1 MIDDIKLEVK
11 KPILRK
17 LIFSIGIPLLI
28 VYLTVLVLNYIWG
41 KNAALEQTKKYLI
54 ELTDHHAAVLDAEF
68 SKITMAPI
76 AVSEALETLQK
87 PNHEQLISLVQEKM
101 EYNPDIIGMAI
112 AFEPYDFNS
121 KKEFYAPYVFKENGN
136 LTSCE
141 LSESYNYLFKDWYLI
156 PKLLNHSYWSEP
168 YFDVGG
174 GNILMNTFSA
184 PIYSKDRFI
193 GIVTADMSLENL
205 KARMDSV
212 RIMGGYTFIISQH
225 GTYIYHPNKKDIMRE
240 TLFSKA
246 QRVNYPPMREF
257 GRDMLKGNK
266 AVTPFL
272 DPIQGSKQWLV
283 YTPIKSTGWTLAA
296 IIPEKQILASVHSA
310 IIRQSSVMLIGLLII
325 SLVIIWAS
333 IGITKPIRKLVGLAE
348 ILATGNLDVQMENI
362 KGEDEIHELALVF
375 NKMVVDLKQHIK
387 DLTETTKAKQAVESE
402 LKIARQIQESLL
414 PRIWP
419 AFPDREEFDL
429 FAKNIPAK
437 EVAGDFYDFF
447 FLDDNTLAIII
458 ADVSGKGIAAGLFMA
473 VTRTLMKT
481 VCQKGVEPADAVE
494 KANAILCQDNDAC
507 MFTTLFL
514 AIYSVDSGKFSFTN
528 AGHNLPIILDKKG
541 ECKFLEAISN
551 IAMGIDDEH
560 HYIQSDSHLEVGDSL
575 VLYTDG
581 VTEATDGSDNLY
593 GEERFCDK
601 LKINVSNPVE
611 VILNKIEVDLDKFQG
626 EHQFDDITMLFI
638 RRMI

>member
-11 KPILRK
+11 KPILKK
-17 LIFSIGIPLLI
+17 LILSIGIPLLI

-41 KNAALEQTKKYLI
+41 KSAALEQTKNYLI
-54 ELTDHHAAVLDAEF
+54 ELTNHHAAVLDAQF

-87 PNHEQLISLVQEKM
+87 PTHEQLISLVEEKM
-101 EYNPDIIGMAI
+101 EYNQNIFGMAV
-112 AFEPYDFNS
+112 AFEPYEFS
-121 KKEFYAPYVFKENGN
+121 SQKEFYSPYVYKENGSF
-136 LTSCE
+136 LSCE
-141 LSESYNYLFKDWYLI
+141 LSESYNYLLKDWYLI
-156 PKLLNHSYWSEP
+156 PKLLNHSYWIEP
-168 YFDVGG
+168 YFDEGG

-184 PIYSKDRFI
+184 PIYSKDKFI
-193 GIVTADMSLENL
+193 GIATADMSLENL
-205 KARMDSV
+205 KASMDSIN
-212 RIMGGYTFIISQH
+212 IMGGYTFIISQH
-225 GTYIYHPNKKDIMRE
+225 GTYIYHPNRRDIMRE

-246 QRVNYPPMREF
+246 QRVDFPPMREF

-266 AVTPFL
+266 AVTPFF
-272 DPIQGSKQWLV
+272 DPIQNSKQWLV

-296 IIPEKQILASVHSA
+296 VIPEKQILASVHSA

-333 IGITKPIRKLVGLAE
+333 MGIAKPIRKLVGLAG

-362 KGEDEIHELALVF
+362 KGEDEIHELAVVF
-375 NKMVVDLKQHIK
+375 NKMVIDLKQHIE
-387 DLTETTKAKQAVESE
+387 DLTRTTKAKQAVESE

-429 FAKNIPAK
+429 YAKNIPAK

-458 ADVSGKGIAAGLFMA
+458 ADVSGKGISAGLFMA

-494 KANAILCQDNDAC
+494 KANNILCQDNDAC

-514 AIYSVDSGKFSFTN
+514 AIYSVDTGKYSYAN
-528 AGHNLPIILDKKG
+528 AGHNLPIVLAKNGD
-541 ECKFLEAISN
+541 CRFLPTLNN
-551 IAMGIDDEH
+551 IAMGIADEH
-560 HYIQSDSHLEVGDSL
+560 HYNQVDSNLEVGDSL
-575 VLYTDG
+575 ILYTDG

-593 GEERFCDK
+593 GEERFCEK

-611 VILNKIEVDLDKFQG
+611 VLLNKIEDDLDKFQG
-626 EHQFDDITMLFI
+626 ENQFDDITMLFI

>member
-1 MIDDIKLEVK
+1 MIDEVKIEVK

-17 LIFSIGIPLLI
+17 LILSIGIPLLI

-41 KNAALEQTKKYLI
+41 RNAALEQTKKYLI
-54 ELTDHHAAVLDAEF
+54 ELTDHHAAVLDAQF

-87 PNHEQLISLVQEKM
+87 PTPEQLISLVEEKM
-101 EYNPDIIGMAI
+101 EFNPNIYGMAV
-112 AFEPYDFNS
+112 AFEPFDFDS
-121 KKEFYAPYVFKENGN
+121 KKEFYAPYVYKENGN
-136 LTSCE
+136 FRSCE
-141 LSESYNYLFKDWYLI
+141 LSDSYNYLQKDWYLI

-168 YFDVGG
+168 YFDEGG
-174 GNILMNTFSA
+174 GNILMNTFSY
-184 PIYSKDRFI
+184 PIYSKNKFI
-193 GIVTADMSLENL
+193 GIATADMSLENL
-205 KARMDSV
+205 KARMDSIK
-212 RIMGGYTFIISQH
+212 IMGGYTFILSQH
-225 GTYIYHPNKKDIMRE
+225 GTYIYHPNRKDIMRE

-348 ILATGNLDVQMENI
+348 VLATGNLNVQMENI
-362 KGEDEIHELALVF
+362 KGEDEIHELAVVF
-375 NKMVVDLKQHIK
+375 NKMVIDLKQHIE

-481 VCQKGVEPADAVE
+481 VCQKGVEPAEAVE
-494 KANAILCQDNDAC
+494 KANKILCQDNDAC

-528 AGHNLPIILDKKG
+528 AGHNLPIILDKNG
-541 ECKFLEAISN
+541 ECKFLEAVSN

-560 HYIQSDSHLEVGDSL
+560 LYNQGDSNLEVGDSL

-593 GEERFCDK
+593 GEERFCDI

-611 VILNKIEVDLDKFQG
+611 VLLNIIEVDLDKFQG